1 MHTRIVL
8 QFLHCL
14 FYARFVFHC
23 INFSTFCVC
32 YIADGNTTRNK
43 TRTPNILQNA
53 ERPLPSPV
61 VTMKLSESEA
71 PNTSPNTNKTMV
83 SQKLQTLKQRKL
95 ELEKQLLEKNTLL
108 QHLCKEEAKL
118 IGCSSFSLNEI
129 TNISGVDCSDGGSV
143 ADRQSSIINNNSTLT
158 RRHID
163 TGFKLS
169 ENLLI
174 STEDDINQLLLSK
187 QIQQQ
192 ISQASLR
199 FATDATQ
206 TKVSILGKFL
216 GDPKLSEQL
225 FQFLLKIICFV
236 LIIFSSQ
243 FDELI
248 SIAMMLLSKRSK
260 ALITHCEC

>member
-1 MHTRIVL
+1 MGALHVHNNNIHNCTYASYYNFFIVCLALVFIVL
-8 QFLHCL
+8 IFLL
-14 FYARFVFHC
+14 YASV
-23 INFSTFCVC
+23 
-32 YIADGNTTRNK
+32 ADGNTIRNK

-83 SQKLQTLKQRKL
+83 SQKLQTLKQRKQ

-163 TGFKLS
+163 TGFKLP

-174 STEDDINQLLLSK
+174 GTEDDINQLLLSK

-199 FATDATQ
+199 FATDTTQ
-206 TKVSILGKFL
+206 TKVS
-216 GDPKLSEQL
+216 
-225 FQFLLKIICFV
+225 
-236 LIIFSSQ
+236 
-243 FDELI
+243 
-248 SIAMMLLSKRSK
+248 R
-260 ALITHCEC
+260 